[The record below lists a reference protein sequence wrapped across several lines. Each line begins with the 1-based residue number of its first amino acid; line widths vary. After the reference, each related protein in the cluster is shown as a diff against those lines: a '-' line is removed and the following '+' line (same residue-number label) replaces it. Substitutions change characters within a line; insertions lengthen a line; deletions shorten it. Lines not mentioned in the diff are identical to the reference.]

1 MLEGSWEAR
10 VEERWEAE
18 EVGEMWE
25 EKEVEETCQ
34 VDEVGFL
41 EERWSGARGENR
53 NKSEELPQEGDH

>member
-18 EVGEMWE
+18 EVGEMW
-25 EKEVEETCQ
+25 EVEETCQ

-41 EERWSGARGENR
+41 EERWSGARGENH
-53 NKSEELPQEGDH
+53 NKSEGLPQEGDH

>member
-1 MLEGSWEAR
+1 M
-10 VEERWEAE
+10 EERWEAE

-25 EKEVEETCQ
+25 VEEVEETCQ